1 MEPTLE
7 DLLNG
12 TGPAPSISVSPIP
25 SSTSILAVF
34 PIGQAQRTLRI
45 DVLENGEIGLDLEDG
60 LRERAA
66 LLIEHAGIGVGI
78 EFLRKELEG

>member
-1 MEPTLE
+1 M
-7 DLLNG
+7 
-12 TGPAPSISVSPIP
+12 
-25 SSTSILAVF
+25 F

-66 LLIEHAGIGVGI
+66 SLIEHVGIGVGI
-78 EFLRKELEG
+78 EFLRKELAG